1 MSSYKSDV
9 SEKVRFALTAA
20 LIPACNSD
28 HRSGLVM
35 LSRRFGKDHGEIHDR
50 HSQLGTHCDA
60 KGLPICR
67 TSLQKPLSH
76 SDAKRPRGTGESFIY
91 WPTLRSWQ
99 VTRSAEERQEK
110 GKWLP
115 GL

>member
-50 HSQLGTHCDA
+50 HLQLGTHWDA

-67 TSLQKPLSH
+67 TSLQTPF
-76 SDAKRPRGTGESFIY
+76 RIPTRRGRAVLANRLFIGQ
-91 WPTLRSWQ
+91 RAAAG
-99 VTRSAEERQEK
+99 R
-110 GKWLP
+110 
-115 GL
+115 